1 MRANLKVDDFLRE
14 QEDQKG
20 VRHKFFDCKA
30 FSNFIEED
38 SNSYNNNEEV
48 KSNENS
54 ISRQSEAPKQSK

>member
-1 MRANLKVDDFLRE
+1 MRRANLKAADFLKE

-30 FSNFIEED
+30 FSNFIEEE
-38 SNSYNNNEEV
+38 SNSYNPNEEL

-54 ISRQSEAPKQSK
+54 QNK